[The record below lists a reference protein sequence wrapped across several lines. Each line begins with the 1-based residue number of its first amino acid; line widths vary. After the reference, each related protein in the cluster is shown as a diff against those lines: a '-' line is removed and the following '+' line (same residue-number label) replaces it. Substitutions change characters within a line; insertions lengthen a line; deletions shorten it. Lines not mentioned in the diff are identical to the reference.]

1 MRIWSNDFHH
11 EGKIPKVFTCD
22 DRDVSPHLA
31 WDGIPEG
38 TQSLALIVDDPD
50 APVGTW
56 VHWLVSDIPPHV
68 AEMPQGTVPVGA
80 RQVTND
86 FGKVEY
92 GGPCPPGG
100 THRYFHKL
108 YALSVPRKSVA
119 VAARLASCRHHRDHR
134 RIDLRVRP
142 CSCGRQLVS
151 RLPDDRAGGV
161 CCRQT

>member
-1 MRIWSNDFHH
+1 MRIWSDDFQH
-11 EGKIPKVFTCD
+11 EGMIPKVFTCD

-31 WDGIPEG
+31 WDGVPGG

-56 VHWLVSDIPPHV
+56 VHWLVCDIPPGLTGI
-68 AEMPQGTVPVGA
+68 PRGTVPPGA
-80 RQVTND
+80 RQVPND

-108 YALSVPRKSVA
+108 YALRVPSMERANDKGSFY
-119 VAARLASCRHHRDHR
+119 
-134 RIDLRVRP
+134 
-142 CSCGRQLVS
+142 QLVETNKIAEAVLMGKYKRS
-151 RLPDDRAGGV
+151 RW
-161 CCRQT
+161 